1 MKKYEV
7 TVPTVINYTF
17 TVEAEDMSEAIDIAY
32 DLYAGLTD
40 EELMTNGSE
49 AEDILD
55 CYVEE
60 VE

>member
-32 DLYAGLTD
+32 DLYVGLTD

>member
-40 EELMTNGSE
+40 EELMTNGRE

>member
-32 DLYAGLTD
+32 DLYVGLTD

-49 AEDILD
+49 VEDILD